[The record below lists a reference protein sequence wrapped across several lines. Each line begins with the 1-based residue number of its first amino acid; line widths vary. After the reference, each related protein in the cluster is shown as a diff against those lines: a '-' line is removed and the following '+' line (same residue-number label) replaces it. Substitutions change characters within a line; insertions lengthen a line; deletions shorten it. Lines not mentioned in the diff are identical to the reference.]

1 MGPFLLFSSAV
12 GSYLG
17 GSILTPAPKL
27 QDVDSSHTTGAVP
40 DDLSSVCI
48 SILWGR
54 LTFSLYPAFDGS
66 LHVAAVG
73 LLRRGLSS
81 PRGSDTLDLHM
92 SQNRTVLFTFCVL
105 FSLSLNAQNSNRH
118 GNAAPLPFGA
128 VPQMTQ
134 VQQENFPPQLLE
146 QLSAIKAAALDD
158 DYAYRQ
164 LAHLTEN
171 IGARPAG
178 SIQAKAAVD
187 YVAAQ
192 LRQLGLDVQL
202 EEVPVP
208 HWVRG
213 AESAELI
220 DYPGQVPGTTQ
231 KIVLTALGGSTA
243 TPVEGINADLVV
255 VNNFDELKAMGR
267 DNVAG
272 KIVLFNEIYDKEK
285 AAAGSSFLAY
295 GEAVRYRASG
305 AKAAAE
311 LGAVAS
317 LIRSVG
323 SADFRLPHTG
333 FSYPAGI
340 PAGAVTAEDAAL
352 MAHLAEQG
360 KVRMHLTLTPHKLAD
375 TTGYNVIA
383 DLKGSEHPEQVVIV
397 SGHLDSWDLG
407 TGAIDD
413 AAGVVVAMEAAEILQ
428 KLHLRPRR
436 TLRVIAWMD
445 EETGGSG
452 SQAYAKDHLSQFP
465 NHIACMESDAGA
477 GHPLGFDVKMPA
489 AAAEL
494 LRPVST
500 VLESFGATAIQPS
513 SYAPGADIA
522 LMSEAG
528 VPALGLLQ
536 DGRTYFHYHHT
547 AADTLDKVVP
557 SELRENGA
565 AMAVMG
571 YALASIRDALPR

>member
-1 MGPFLLFSSAV
+1 MTQNSTISLTFCVVVFALS
-12 GSYLG
+12 LG
-17 GSILTPAPKL
+17 AQTSNRQGTPAP
-27 QDVDSSHTTGAVP
+27 
-40 DDLSSVCI
+40 
-48 SILWGR
+48 
-54 LTFSLYPAFDGS
+54 
-66 LHVAAVG
+66 
-73 LLRRGLSS
+73 
-81 PRGSDTLDLHM
+81 
-92 SQNRTVLFTFCVL
+92 
-105 FSLSLNAQNSNRH
+105 
-118 GNAAPLPFGA
+118 PLFGA
-128 VPQMTQ
+128 IPQMTQ
-134 VQQENFPPQLLE
+134 VQQENFPPQLLD

-171 IGARPAG
+171 IGPRPTG
-178 SIQAKAAVD
+178 STQAKAAVD
-187 YVAAQ
+187 YVASQ
-192 LRQLGLDVQL
+192 LRQLGLEVQL
-202 EEVPVP
+202 EEVKVP

-213 AESAELI
+213 AETAELT

-243 TPVEGINADLVV
+243 TPSEGITADLVV
-255 VNNFDELKAMGR
+255 VNNFDELKALGHEK
-267 DNVAG
+267 VAG
-272 KIVLFNEIYDKEK
+272 KIVLYNEIYDNQK
-285 AAAGSSFLAY
+285 AAAGLSFVAY
-295 GEAVRYRASG
+295 GEAVRYRAAG

-311 LGAVAS
+311 MGAVGS
-317 LIRSVG
+317 LVRSVG

-333 FSYPAGI
+333 SSYPAGI
-340 PAGAVTAEDAAL
+340 PAGAVSAEDATL
-352 MAHLAEQG
+352 MADLSAQG
-360 KVRMHLTLTPHKLAD
+360 KVRIHLTLTPQKLPD
-375 TTGYNVIA
+375 VTGYNVIA
-383 DLKGSEHPEQVVIV
+383 DLKGTEHPEQIVIV

-413 AAGVVVAMEAAEILQ
+413 GAGVVVAMEAAQILQ

-452 SQAYAKDHLSQFP
+452 SQAYAKNHFSQFP
-465 NHIACMESDAGA
+465 NHVACIESDSGA

-494 LRPVST
+494 LRPVTS
-500 VLESFGATAIQPS
+500 VLRTFGATAIQPS
-513 SYAPGADIA
+513 TYPPGADIA

-557 SELRENGA
+557 TELRENAA

-571 YALASIRDALPR
+571 YALASIRDPLPR